1 MSIHLPSVGQTQFVS
16 EVKHKFQEMG
26 KLRNSVRYRDAKGVK
41 TVQFAVMGRGIA
53 AERNSIQTPIP
64 VMNVE
69 QTPVTVSVKNYTA
82 SELTDIFFN
91 NQAGFDERSEL
102 VETIA
107 NALGRRLDQLVIES
121 LAGASLTKAVAKN
134 VSGANANMTLAALRK
149 TAELMDKDGVP
160 DAERTLVLNPS
171 GLHALLAAAEV
182 GSADYN
188 NVKALVRGD
197 LDTFYGFNIIKIGDR
212 DEGGLPKSGTDRSN
226 FAYHKSAIGLAV
238 NMDVDVRIDWDEQ
251 YGAHRVT
258 GFLSAGAGIID
269 AAGAVKITTQE

>member
-1 MSIHLPSVGQTQFVS
+1 MSIHSPNMTQTQFVA

-26 KLRNSVRYRDAKGVK
+26 KLRDTVRYRDAKGVK
-41 TVQFAVMGRGIA
+41 TVQFALMGRGMA
-53 AERNSIQTPIP
+53 AERSSIQTPIP
-64 VMNVE
+64 VMNVD
-69 QTPVTVSVKNYTA
+69 QTPVSVSVKNYTA

-91 NQAGFDERSEL
+91 NQSGFDERSEL
-102 VETIA
+102 VDTVA
-107 NALGRRLDQLVIES
+107 NALGRRLDQLVIEALVAANLS
-121 LAGASLTKAVAKN
+121 KSVAKN
-134 VSGANANMTLAALRK
+134 VSGSNANMTLAALRK
-149 TAELMDKDGVP
+149 SAELMDKDGVP
-160 DAERTLVLNPS
+160 DSERTLILNPS

-197 LDTFYGFNIIKIGDR
+197 LDTFYGFRIIKIGDR
-212 DEGGLPKSGTDRSN
+212 DEGGLPKASTDRTN

-269 AAGAVKITTQE
+269 ATGAVKIITQE